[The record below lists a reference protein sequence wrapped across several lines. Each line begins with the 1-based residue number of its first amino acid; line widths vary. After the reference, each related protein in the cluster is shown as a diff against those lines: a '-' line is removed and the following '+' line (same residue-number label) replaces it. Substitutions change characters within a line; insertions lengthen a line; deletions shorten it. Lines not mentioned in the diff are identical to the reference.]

1 LPPSTARPERLP
13 CARSC
18 RIASRCWCPAISCA
32 CALAPPTSTTDA
44 ALGTDQGGRYL
55 LVLDKNNTVEQ
66 RKAAIGP
73 KVGSARDRERAQAGR
88 SRRRR
93 RHSAGHPGPAGRSAA
108 RDRGRDAY
116 SWRRL
121 NVFGRLSDPA
131 EFAKVIVKTGRAGEI
146 TRLSDVGR
154 VELGAQTYG
163 QVWSKAPSTTSR
175 RACRGARRRVP
186 RCASCS
192 ARSSALRW
200 C

>member
-1 LPPSTARPERLP
+1 AESRAGAGARQFR
-13 CARSC
+13 AR
-18 RIASRCWCPAISCA
+18 
-32 CALAPPTSTTDA
+32 
-44 ALGTDQGGRYL
+44 
-55 LVLDKNNTVEQ
+55 
-66 RKAAIGP
+66 
-73 KVGSARDRERAQAGR
+73 ARW
-88 SRRRR
+88 RRRR
-93 RHSAGHPGPAGRSAA
+93 ARLTPRSAPIRAGVTRSCSTRTMRSSSA
-108 RDRGRDAY
+108 RSPSAPRWDLRVIENGLKPDDRVVVAGILRAIPGQKAHPQLETVAPTPTPGAG
-116 SWRRL
+116 SMFSA
-121 NVFGRLSDPA
+121 VLSDPA